1 MRRASKNEER
11 EKKERKGK
19 GRKEKGRKEKKGE
32 DVCCSEI
39 EEDEG
44 RRRREKTIFPEL
56 GLLLLS
62 IVRFNIVV
70 CRSFFFFLRFS
81 TTPIGL
87 WFFFFEIVVWVF
99 WLRN

>member
-1 MRRASKNEER
+1 MRRVSKNEER

-19 GRKEKGRKEKKGE
+19 GRKEKKRE

-62 IVRFNIVV
+62 IVRFSIVV
-70 CRSFFFFLRFS
+70 RRSVFCFAFLHYADRFMVFFFSRSSL
-81 TTPIGL
+81 
-87 WFFFFEIVVWVF
+87 WVF

>member
-1 MRRASKNEER
+1 MRRVSKNEER

-19 GRKEKGRKEKKGE
+19 GRKEKKRE

-62 IVRFNIVV
+62 IVRFSIVV
-70 CRSFFFFLRFS
+70 RRSIFFFCAFLHYANRFVVFFFLKS
-81 TTPIGL
+81 SL
-87 WFFFFEIVVWVF
+87 WIF
-99 WLRN
+99 WLKN